1 MKKLLLLSA
10 LFVFAC
16 SADLFAQDYMKMRK
30 KELRIEHQKNLNELN
45 NNINEKNLLVFKVDS
60 LNRQVNFLRQRI
72 SFLDSNIN
80 KVQVDLQLAIENSN
94 SMNNRIKELE
104 LELSDS
110 NMIVSDLQTEILVY
124 KTDSISNGRTYD
136 ELRNSR
142 NFETF
147 LSYFILTA
155 YSEQSIDSLIL
166 NSSTL
171 ITKFTDSN
179 IKFGRFN
186 NPGAMCVLFSSGDYG
201 MDFPN
206 MAPSP
211 KMSNISFYENKSPD
225 GGFCE
230 EASSPNGVYY
240 KQIYDLPENGTYE
253 PISNTGDWE
262 YKIIPEPYSIR
273 NSKKMEVN
281 ILMDNFISAKLYFV
295 EYKNKWVLLY
305 KDDCDCG
312 A

>member
-1 MKKLLLLSA
+1 
-10 LFVFAC
+10 
-16 SADLFAQDYMKMRK
+16 
-30 KELRIEHQKNLNELN
+30 
-45 NNINEKNLLVFKVDS
+45 
-60 LNRQVNFLRQRI
+60 
-72 SFLDSNIN
+72 
-80 KVQVDLQLAIENSN
+80 
-94 SMNNRIKELE
+94 
-104 LELSDS
+104 
-110 NMIVSDLQTEILVY
+110 
-124 KTDSISNGRTYD
+124 
-136 ELRNSR
+136 
-142 NFETF
+142 
-147 LSYFILTA
+147 
-155 YSEQSIDSLIL
+155 
-166 NSSTL
+166 
-171 ITKFTDSN
+171 
-179 IKFGRFN
+179 
-186 NPGAMCVLFSSGDYG
+186 MCVLFSSGDYG